1 MSLTTARKNLT
12 RGVNT
17 VKTTIEDV
25 EPHLVKWQKATA
37 DEIGNFEEEC
47 QSWFRI
53 LFKQLERMKTF
64 SKELNEEAD
73 KLVDPT
79 DDELKKEEE
88 YVQKYV
94 DALDL
99 GSNTLDRI
107 EEQCERCNGESPRGK
122 ALEQSLQIRRLEL
135 FEPSEY
141 GSIRNG
147 SNRNMSRE
155 HLPDNGVEAIG
166 TQQTMVMMPQQH
178 VILDRPRLPKFDG
191 KPWEFENF
199 WTMFQEFVGNTNKSN
214 LRKMNELINSL
225 EGEPK
230 ELLKKFRLS
239 NETYQPAV
247 ELLHK
252 KYNDGEKI
260 IAVLTGRLAEEKATS
275 GQISEQRRVLDQI
288 NIIVDQL
295 CEFKENVDNRMMK
308 NEILKKFSN
317 TIRKEVLML
326 KLDVPPDE
334 WTTAKLLEILEFT
347 ISRQEELQEAMKETN
362 PTHPEKSNKDQN
374 TRDSQHK
381 AGDKKRFN
389 PDQKKGP
396 FCTYCKQKGHFS
408 DRCNEVTK
416 IEDRKKILVNESR
429 CLQCLQKGHQTNACE
444 NRPCYTCER
453 KGHHSSLCFSKK
465 KNESTEKKQ
474 SEDKSKQKPKTTA
487 VANIELKEEE
497 DGDEGSKESSVAT
510 TVATRGYI
518 PTLRTSAQNPSNG
531 EWEAIS
537 TMLDSG
543 ADQTYIRRDLAE
555 KWKLPN
561 EGTETFNLRT
571 FGSQESKS
579 ITFEKTTILI
589 KAGKKTLDMKALVS
603 ENLAGRVW
611 KARLTKDDMEH
622 MIKKKMDINEDVFED
637 VVEPQLIIGCDYL
650 SDLMIGNM
658 ITLPSGVKLI
668 KTHMGYTTMGPE
680 KIKKQDKDE
689 SGNGKESHH
698 LMAYDEDPTAEV
710 QRDIEEKQK
719 FDMQMKTEQE
729 FTGPMADEIAEID
742 KKVMEFFEDTIVKK
756 EDGYEVRYPF
766 KQSWTEIPD
775 NLPIAIKRLQSVVRT
790 QPREVLQMVQKVFDD
805 QEEQGIIERVDP
817 DEHTT
822 NLVRY
827 NPTHPVLTPNKTTTK
842 CRVVVDG
849 SSHGRGDQSINE
861 LLHKGPILM
870 PDMVEMLIRFRSGTT
885 AIISDVEKAFLQVRV
900 NPLDRDITRVIW
912 LKDIDAPVT
921 RSNIQVYR
929 FTRVIFG
936 LNVSPFLLGATILHH
951 LKQHEDRGLA
961 EEVAKNLYVDNLIIT
976 SDEDTDEM
984 IQTYKKVKN
993 MFDGMNMNLREFLSN
1008 SVQFNNL
1015 VEEKDKASE
1024 TITKVLGICWNS
1036 ETDTLM
1042 LRTGTEE
1049 QDKFSRRTVS
1059 SRIASTYDPMG
1070 FIGPLLLPLKLFQR
1084 QLWNDFYQWDTPM
1097 IEEHQKQ
1104 WEQLLNDFNGFEREV
1119 PRRAISKSGT
1129 NTVVTFCDASKDAT
1143 AFCCY
1148 IVSGKEAQLLC
1159 SKSKVKPLKEVWTI
1173 PKLETQA
1180 MKMGC
1185 ERTATVLN
1193 AILEGKIQVDQVIIL
1208 TDSTIALSWIKTKP
1222 GKKETGVFITNR
1234 LNAIIEAVK
1243 KMEEK
1248 NTPVFFG
1255 HVKTNENPADIGTRG
1270 STNQEFNETDWFTGG
1285 VVLQELR
1292 EDPEKW
1298 KREHNVFKLDHDDT
1312 LIVNT
1317 INTKDEEHT
1326 PVFNNKAT
1334 NRLATM
1340 VRIAGYVVRFINRCA
1355 SKFSEERRKT
1365 MLSYVRRSEE
1375 VETRVSPKEADKG
1388 RELLIKDHQ
1397 KSFTTK
1403 QLKKLQ
1409 NLGLVKN
1416 SKGFIVCRGRM
1427 SNLEGNEE
1435 TREPILVLP
1444 NSQLCQQIIRQ
1455 AHGRFHSSVEHTM
1468 EKVRQKFWI
1477 PKLRQQVKSIMAKCV
1492 ECQRFNKS
1500 PCRYPDMAQLPKARF
1515 KMEKPFGTAGV
1526 DCFGPISYIK
1536 EDGTEG
1542 SAYGTLY
1549 TCVTTRLVHLEVSPD
1564 YTAFNFLQ
1572 TMRRFIAIRGCPDR
1586 MLSDNGTNFLL
1597 GKKIVEEAIKA
1608 NNMDTTNIQSLEWV
1622 TITPY
1627 SPWKGGIWERMVKTV
1642 KHAFLKSIKQRK
1654 LTMPE
1659 LETVMYEVMAE
1670 INSRPLTRVEDG
1682 INCNHPIRPCDFVSP
1697 QMKIELPL
1705 ETVLEQTE
1713 NFRPSKEQQEV
1724 QTKMDT
1730 IRALKA
1736 SVKASEKT
1744 KEIWRTKYMAELRET
1759 HKKRMDQKR
1768 GSPVLPKIGQTVLVS
1783 DDLLRRKDWPTGR
1796 ITELVKSSD
1805 GEVREV
1811 LVEMQSGKGF
1821 RTAIHRRSINHIVP
1835 LELDN
1840 ESETE
1845 ETVMEEPTVPE
1856 VEEEPQEEPKRYNLR
1871 KRKEVNYED
1880 DDDVHNTL
1888 AHNSIFGVLGNSII
1902 FTIAMVMMMIVGV
1915 HSEAAE
1921 VNCNYQGLQI
1931 KGDYKSFEAC
1941 SEDFCTSNT
1950 RFAWNFNNE
1959 KKDIWLPPAIK
1970 IRPHHCSVKISDGKQ
1985 ITVKEITCPAIP
1997 FCQTIDCTF
2006 CMTNLLNPECH
2017 LPFAII
2023 GLGAVVF
2030 LLLMCLHI
2038 ICNVPITLGAPVAM
2052 GWRITWMILGQLYQR
2067 CRRFIRPRQ
2076 RNRWLGGMV
2085 IIFWLMQSIQ
2095 CCQNIDIVEQKQKIC
2110 RDEGT
2115 ETHCEMFTE
2124 EMIVLNQAQREGCLR
2139 LSKNST
2145 VLWEYKFKL
2154 EDVTM
2159 KCIKETVVFTKPI
2172 TTKVWSVKRCP
2183 RMGSCKDEKCSKV
2196 FKDTL
2201 LPELEQVNN
2210 FTGNTGCSESCGGAG
2225 CDCFYLS
2232 SGCLFYRIYA
2242 VPKSEESHEIYKCTE
2257 YEPIAHLAVTV
2268 TRLNGWKNRAKT
2280 VIMGLKIGQTSE
2292 IWNNTITLDNVW
2304 TPPSPILNN
2313 WFIRNDKATALWP
2326 IGKWPQLRCNEKLQ
2340 NCVLKE
2346 DCQCQPAQ
2354 EEMRCACEDNDWDTL
2369 FTDVKA
2375 HLPIQEGHWKMEN
2388 EKESVIAR
2396 MKISAEAKIVVKLR
2410 EEWDTVTYVSND
2422 QCVAETTPA
2431 TGCYNCASGVT
2442 VEFDCKSLQ
2451 RDTIANVNC
2460 ETEQFTIPCS
2470 TTGEK
2475 STMTFFADKA
2485 KFRRICRID
2494 CGGKKVQNI
2503 EITGVL
2509 KFSGSIWTSVYRM
2522 LQGNTTVFNEIN
2534 IPDVGHLLDSY
2545 LSYMKTVILV
2555 LMVVGIV
2562 FLFTYSAI
2570 TNAGTAIIST
2580 MLKIMSTLMWIAIRI
2595 CIRVIQLP
2603 LNVVQNL
2610 RRRRR
2615 HAHLHTL
2622 VFFILF
2628 TPLIVACGKSQTMF
2642 TDSTSELEN
2651 SSILS
2656 SSFHLSSHRS
2666 NSSLHL
2672 CDYNSYRSHRPLDV
2686 STPMYPSDT
2695 YQFQIAEIMVKNVL
2709 EKLQEKMEEVQE
2721 ELKRTNPDI
2730 WETTNRKID
2739 KIQSS
2744 LDMLNQ
2750 KLDHILEDMD
2760 QLVAGGAPP
2769 ASQGD
2774 QEDFGIQIQLEED
2787 MEIDHEETVEIPEDR
2802 RRRSSGQ
2809 LRVDEV
2815 IDEDAEEDIDKGD
2828 EEELQEDDDDE
2839 MDEEVEENP
2848 PRVKST
2854 VMVPPPRSLKI
2865 QRSENAGQVSR
2876 LTRNIYIK
2884 PVNRMKRRCIY
2895 CRGQHFSDN
2904 CPKVEEPKERRTFLK
2919 ENRFCDKCLK
2929 AIEREHRCRP
2939 EEIKACFYC
2948 GVDTHH
2954 TSICEVPRHQ
2964 HLNQPPRSVKKKE
2977 AARKYFEKLQNRRH

>member
-870 PDMVEMLIRFRSGTT
+870 PD
-885 AIISDVEKAFLQVRV
+885 
-900 NPLDRDITRVIW
+900 
-912 LKDIDAPVT
+912 
-921 RSNIQVYR
+921 
-929 FTRVIFG
+929 
-936 LNVSPFLLGATILHH
+936 
-951 LKQHEDRGLA
+951 
-961 EEVAKNLYVDNLIIT
+961 
-976 SDEDTDEM
+976 
-984 IQTYKKVKN
+984 
-993 MFDGMNMNLREFLSN
+993 
-1008 SVQFNNL
+1008 
-1015 VEEKDKASE
+1015 
-1024 TITKVLGICWNS
+1024 
-1036 ETDTLM
+1036 
-1042 LRTGTEE
+1042 
-1049 QDKFSRRTVS
+1049 
-1059 SRIASTYDPMG
+1059 
-1070 FIGPLLLPLKLFQR
+1070 
-1084 QLWNDFYQWDTPM
+1084 
-1097 IEEHQKQ
+1097 
-1104 WEQLLNDFNGFEREV
+1104 
-1119 PRRAISKSGT
+1119 
-1129 NTVVTFCDASKDAT
+1129 
-1143 AFCCY
+1143 
-1148 IVSGKEAQLLC
+1148 
-1159 SKSKVKPLKEVWTI
+1159 
-1173 PKLETQA
+1173 
-1180 MKMGC
+1180 
-1185 ERTATVLN
+1185 
-1193 AILEGKIQVDQVIIL
+1193 
-1208 TDSTIALSWIKTKP
+1208 
-1222 GKKETGVFITNR
+1222 
-1234 LNAIIEAVK
+1234 
-1243 KMEEK
+1243 
-1248 NTPVFFG
+1248 
-1255 HVKTNENPADIGTRG
+1255 
-1270 STNQEFNETDWFTGG
+1270 
-1285 VVLQELR
+1285 
-1292 EDPEKW
+1292 
-1298 KREHNVFKLDHDDT
+1298 
-1312 LIVNT
+1312 
-1317 INTKDEEHT
+1317 
-1326 PVFNNKAT
+1326 
-1334 NRLATM
+1334 
-1340 VRIAGYVVRFINRCA
+1340 
-1355 SKFSEERRKT
+1355 
-1365 MLSYVRRSEE
+1365 
-1375 VETRVSPKEADKG
+1375 
-1388 RELLIKDHQ
+1388 
-1397 KSFTTK
+1397 
-1403 QLKKLQ
+1403 
-1409 NLGLVKN
+1409 
-1416 SKGFIVCRGRM
+1416 
-1427 SNLEGNEE
+1427 
-1435 TREPILVLP
+1435 
-1444 NSQLCQQIIRQ
+1444 
-1455 AHGRFHSSVEHTM
+1455 
-1468 EKVRQKFWI
+1468 
-1477 PKLRQQVKSIMAKCV
+1477 
-1492 ECQRFNKS
+1492 
-1500 PCRYPDMAQLPKARF
+1500 
-1515 KMEKPFGTAGV
+1515 
-1526 DCFGPISYIK
+1526 
-1536 EDGTEG
+1536 
-1542 SAYGTLY
+1542 
-1549 TCVTTRLVHLEVSPD
+1549 
-1564 YTAFNFLQ
+1564 
-1572 TMRRFIAIRGCPDR
+1572 
-1586 MLSDNGTNFLL
+1586 
-1597 GKKIVEEAIKA
+1597 
-1608 NNMDTTNIQSLEWV
+1608 
-1622 TITPY
+1622 
-1627 SPWKGGIWERMVKTV
+1627 
-1642 KHAFLKSIKQRK
+1642 
-1654 LTMPE
+1654 
-1659 LETVMYEVMAE
+1659 
-1670 INSRPLTRVEDG
+1670 
-1682 INCNHPIRPCDFVSP
+1682 
-1697 QMKIELPL
+1697 
-1705 ETVLEQTE
+1705 
-1713 NFRPSKEQQEV
+1713 
-1724 QTKMDT
+1724 
-1730 IRALKA
+1730 
-1736 SVKASEKT
+1736 
-1744 KEIWRTKYMAELRET
+1744 
-1759 HKKRMDQKR
+1759 
-1768 GSPVLPKIGQTVLVS
+1768 
-1783 DDLLRRKDWPTGR
+1783 
-1796 ITELVKSSD
+1796 
-1805 GEVREV
+1805 